1 MKNKMGA
8 KVEPCG
14 TLLLTEEYENQ
25 NVSNLTIACVLE
37 KDEIKH

>member
-1 MKNKMGA
+1 
-8 KVEPCG
+8 
-14 TLLLTEEYENQ
+14 LLTEEYENQ